1 MPSFS
6 DIASSLT
13 MPSWCMRK
21 NPTPKQQVQDDL
33 KMLGVSFGLYLFLY
47 WWGFHSLCIL
57 SLATM
62 NLITFQAGNSFNE
75 YHTKTIHLNG
85 FDELDAS
92 TSSDNSD
99 TSDNSID
106 ELSLKQR
113 EQGASSSRGMT
124 EEQEENMYQQLRE
137 VVDETKFRNRKR
149 RSLITGHT
157 PSSTSLV
164 EQDDVSSYP
173 PISQS
178 DVEDEYDDMPGLV
191 RVDEQN
197 PVIRPIYDL
206 NNAWTDIPNFSQTHY
221 LHNYME
227 EVD

>member
-1 MPSFS
+1 
-6 DIASSLT
+6 
-13 MPSWCMRK
+13 
-21 NPTPKQQVQDDL
+21 
-33 KMLGVSFGLYLFLY
+33 
-47 WWGFHSLCIL
+47 
-57 SLATM
+57 M
-62 NLITFQAGNSFNE
+62 NQ
-75 YHTKTIHLNG
+75 
-85 FDELDAS
+85 FDELDES

-99 TSDNSID
+99 ILENFTD
-106 ELSLKQR
+106 ERSLKQR

-137 VVDETKFRNRKR
+137 IVDETKFRNRKR
-149 RSLITGHT
+149 RYLATGHT

-173 PISQS
+173 PIPQS

-191 RVDEQN
+191 RADEQN

-206 NNAWTDIPNFSQTHY
+206 NNAWANVPNFSQTHY